1 MKHKLLF
8 TSCLSIICL
17 LFAQAVGFAA
27 ESVQLR
33 YKFQKGETQTY
44 RVQVNQSSEITSDM
58 VPGATKKMSIRT
70 DVELAQKILDV
81 KDGSA
86 SIEMGFNK
94 FLADQVIGGKR
105 QAIDGTEG
113 IKKIRLGLQMSQLGQ
128 MFKATLLNPDE
139 IDEPARLA
147 ADSMRRSIT
156 QNSIVLPEKALSP
169 GDSWKI
175 EKVVPANLPG
185 AKNIKMKLTSAYTL
199 LSFEKVAGKACA
211 KIQTEVSLTLKG
223 KAEQAGVPIEADLS
237 GSGKG
242 VSLFA
247 VDSGCVL
254 NSQAKLQI
262 SGDIKATSQGQKVKT
277 HVKVDLEIRMAKK

>member
-1 MKHKLLF
+1 MKPKLLL
-8 TSCLSIICL
+8 TTCLSIICL
-17 LFAQAVGFAA
+17 LFTQTVGFAA

-44 RVQVNQSSEITSDM
+44 TVQVSQSSEITSDM
-58 VPGATKKMSIRT
+58 VAGATKKMSIRT
-70 DVELAQKILDV
+70 DVELQQKIIDV
-81 KDGSA
+81 KEGSA
-86 SIEMGFNK
+86 SIEMGFTK
-94 FLADQVIGGKR
+94 FKADQLVGGRR
-105 QAIDGTEG
+105 QAIDGTDG

-128 MFKATLLNPDE
+128 MSDATLLNPEE

-156 QNSIVLPEKALSP
+156 QNSLVLPEKALSP

-175 EKVVPANLPG
+175 TKEVPANLPG
-185 AKNIKMKLTSAYTL
+185 AKNLKMKLASTYKL
-199 LSFEKVAGKACA
+199 ISFEKVAGKDCA

-242 VSLFA
+242 LSLFA
-247 VDSGCVL
+247 VDSGNVQ
-254 NSQAKLQI
+254 NSQAELKI
-262 SGDIKATSQGQKVKT
+262 SGDVKAKSQGQQVKT
-277 HVKVDLEIRMAKK
+277 HVKVDLEIRMARK